1 MANTTAKYE
10 TIFIVNPKLDEENTK
25 GIVEKFKTLIEANGE
40 LNEVDE
46 WGRRRLAYEI
56 NDEREG
62 YYVLI
67 NFQSNT
73 DFPAELDRVYK
84 ITEGI
89 MRSIIIV
96 KE

>member
-1 MANTTAKYE
+1 MANVTAKYE
-10 TIFIVNPKLDEENTK
+10 TIFIVSPKLDEEATK
-25 GIVEKFKTLIEANGE
+25 AIVERFKALIEANGT
-40 LNEVDE
+40 LNEVEE
-46 WGRRRLAYEI
+46 WGKRRLAYEI

-67 NFQSNT
+67 NFTAQT

-84 ITEGI
+84 ITEEI

>member
-1 MANTTAKYE
+1 MSKVVSKYE
-10 TIFIVNPKLDEENTK
+10 TIFIVDPKVDEESTREIIN
-25 GIVEKFKTLIEANGE
+25 KFKELIEANGT
-40 LNEVDE
+40 LDGVDE
-46 WGRRRLAYEI
+46 WGKRRLAYEI

-62 YYVLI
+62 YYVLM
-67 NFQSNT
+67 NFTAPTS
-73 DFPAELDRVYK
+73 FPQELDRVYK

>member
-1 MANTTAKYE
+1 MANTSKYE
-10 TIFIVNPKLDEENTK
+10 TIFIVSPKLDEDATK
-25 GIVEKFKTLIEANGE
+25 AMVERFTQLIEANGTID
-40 LNEVDE
+40 EVDE

-56 NDEREG
+56 DDEREG
-62 YYVLI
+62 YYVLVH
-67 NFQSNT
+67 FTSSP

-89 MRSIIIV
+89 MRSIIIA

>member
-1 MANTTAKYE
+1 MSKVVSKYE
-10 TIFIVNPKLDEENTK
+10 TIFIVDPKVDEESTREIIN
-25 GIVEKFKTLIEANGE
+25 KFKELIEANGT
-40 LNEVDE
+40 LDGVDE
-46 WGRRRLAYEI
+46 WGKRRLAYEI

-62 YYVLI
+62 YYVLT
-67 NFQSNT
+67 NFTAPTS
-73 DFPAELDRVYK
+73 FPQELDRVYK

>member
-1 MANTTAKYE
+1 MATTISKYE
-10 TIFIVNPKLDEENTK
+10 TIFIVSTSFDEESTRD
-25 GIVEKFKTLIEANGE
+25 IVNKFKELIEANGTLE
-40 LNEVDE
+40 SVDE

-56 NDEREG
+56 NDERDG
-62 YYVLI
+62 FYVLM
-67 NFQSNT
+67 NFT
-73 DFPAELDRVYK
+73 APTTFPAELDRVYK